1 MPRKSISPCLVA
13 IAATTFLFLA
23 GVASAAAQT
32 PAGRPRVG
40 LALGGGGA
48 RGVAHVGV
56 LRWLEEHRIPIDA
69 VAGTSMGGLI
79 GGGYA
84 TGMTPD
90 EIDALL
96 TGIDWEAMFGA
107 SRFQFVNVRRKRDLR
122 DYPSRLEFGL
132 KGGIVPP
139 PSLNN
144 GQQVDLLLSRIAAGS
159 YGIASFDDLP
169 TPFRCVAVDLKRAR
183 PVVLGDGSLARA
195 MRATMSMP
203 LVFPPVIIDDQVLV
217 DGGAMNNIPA
227 DVARGMGV
235 DRVIAVNVGELGTKA
250 TLDYSMVGLVLETL
264 EAMIRAATLR
274 TTATADVMITVPLAE
289 YSLSDF
295 RRTNAFIAA
304 GYAAAE
310 AMRAQL
316 LPLAIGESD
325 WQRWH
330 SARAKARR
338 TALPTPAF
346 VEVSGAGVSDAELMR
361 KLLQPHLGVPFDVSA
376 IEKTI
381 LELGGLDRYE
391 TLSWALVS
399 RGGEY
404 GLEVTAR
411 PKSFGPPFV
420 FLGLSLENTTGNEFR
435 FGLGGRL
442 LAFDVLGSG
451 SELRVDAA
459 VGTEPLL
466 STAWYRPLFGQTL
479 FVEPSAGVGSEIFSV
494 IDEDRIVAS
503 YRRSRVGVGIDAG
516 VNLGRLDEVRGGVRY
531 GWTAASVTIGDP
543 GLPEIDGEDAE
554 AHLQWVHDGQDDAIV
569 PSRGVHLRTTLR
581 HFLSAPFVV
590 DPALD
595 ARSTSGVTQAEA
607 SVSWLKSLDANAR
620 RRIFAGGAA
629 GTSFGGRPF
638 PTEQFSL
645 GGPLRMSAFSVGE
658 QRGDQFAVAGAGYLH
673 QVARLPNFLGGRVFL
688 GGWLETGAAVD
699 RGVDWELDTHASAGL
714 IADTLIG
721 PVLAGAS
728 VGMDGDSRFY
738 IGIGRLFR

>member
-1 MPRKSISPCLVA
+1 MFV
-13 IAATTFLFLA
+13 FLA
-23 GVASAAAQT
+23 VVAPAGAQT
-32 PAGRPRVG
+32 TATRPRVG

-56 LRWLEEHRIPIDA
+56 LRWLEEHRIPID
-69 VAGTSMGGLI
+69 VVTGTSMGGLI

-84 TGMTPD
+84 TGMTPE
-90 EIDALL
+90 EIEALL

-122 DYPSRLEFGL
+122 AYPSRLEFGL

-159 YGIASFDDLP
+159 YALASFDELP

-183 PVVLGDGSLARA
+183 PVVLGNGSLARA
-195 MRATMSMP
+195 LRATMSMP

-235 DRVIAVNVGELGTKA
+235 DRVIAVSVGELGTKA
-250 TLDYSMVGLVLETL
+250 TLDYSMVGLVVETL

-295 RRTNAFIAA
+295 RRTKAFITA

-310 AMRAQL
+310 ARRAQL
-316 LPLAIGESD
+316 LTLAIGESD
-325 WQRWH
+325 WQQWH
-330 SARAKARR
+330 SARTKARR

-346 VEVSGAGVSDAELMR
+346 VEVAGAGVSDAERMR
-361 KLLQPHLGVPFDVSA
+361 RLLQPHLGVPFDVGA
-376 IEKTI
+376 IEETI

-391 TLSWALVS
+391 ALSWALVS

-404 GLEVTAR
+404 GLEITAR

-451 SELRVDAA
+451 SELRVDGA
-459 VGTEPLL
+459 VGSEPLL
-466 STAWYRPLFGQTL
+466 TTAWYRPLFGQTL
-479 FVEPSAGVGSEIFSV
+479 FVEPSAGVGSETLSV

-503 YRRSRVGVGIDAG
+503 YRRSRVGV
-516 VNLGRLDEVRGGVRY
+516 NLGRLDEVRRR
-531 GWTAASVTIGDP
+531 SIRLDRR
-543 GLPEIDGEDAE
+543 
-554 AHLQWVHDGQDDAIV
+554 QRDDRR
-569 PSRGVHLRTTLR
+569 SR
-581 HFLSAPFVV
+581 LSP
-590 DPALD
+590 D
-595 ARSTSGVTQAEA
+595 
-607 SVSWLKSLDANAR
+607 R
-620 RRIFAGGAA
+620 RR
-629 GTSFGGRPF
+629 GRR
-638 PTEQFSL
+638 
-645 GGPLRMSAFSVGE
+645 GPPAM
-658 QRGDQFAVAGAGYLH
+658 
-673 QVARLPNFLGGRVFL
+673 
-688 GGWLETGAAVD
+688 
-699 RGVDWELDTHASAGL
+699 
-714 IADTLIG
+714 G
-721 PVLAGAS
+721 P
-728 VGMDGDSRFY
+728 
-738 IGIGRLFR
+738 